1 MTAIID
7 TNFNRLSSYGP
18 NLQNFPQNSAHVFPS
33 KDHRTNSFAI
43 NT

>member
-7 TNFNRLSSYGP
+7 TNFYRLSSYGP
-18 NLQNFPQNSAHVFPS
+18 NPQNCPQNSDQVFPQ
-33 KDHRTNSFAI
+33 KDHDIHSFAI